1 MRTLA
6 LISFLFFCVYALAAR
21 WYFVCE
27 VRQKCD
33 PPPAAPV
40 VDSMKDVRLKTLRLT
55 QGDSVLL
62 RDYDHFAFDSAS
74 ILPVLNE
81 NNLAFLDTLAAI
93 LKKDTSQMLTIT
105 GLYRPSEK
113 DAKPGFFENI
123 GNARADAV
131 RRLLVQRGIREGRI
145 TLDNTAA
152 RDESLAEPLRFDLY
166 RDEGRPDEF
175 DRVQFTFTNMT
186 FSDANFAFG
195 SDEFRPGEPF
205 VLYAD
210 SVKTYLSLHADKKMT
225 IIGHTDNIGTNKFN
239 TNLGLRRAESARKYF
254 MELGVVN
261 KIRIESKGEGRP
273 VATNKTEEGRQKN
286 RRVNFVLE

>member
-6 LISFLFFCVYALAAR
+6 LISFLIFGVYALAAR
-21 WYFVCE
+21 WYFVCQ

-40 VDSMKDVRLKTLRLT
+40 VDSLADVRLKTLRLT

-74 ILPVLNE
+74 VLPLLND
-81 NNLAFLDTLAAI
+81 NNLAFLDTLADI
-93 LKKDTSQMLTIT
+93 LQADTNLMLTIT

-131 RRLLVQRGIREGRI
+131 RRLLVERGIRERRI

-152 RDESLAEPLRFDLY
+152 RKENLSEPLLFDLY
-166 RDEGRPDEF
+166 VDQGRPEAF
-175 DRVQFTFTNMT
+175 EKIQFTFTNMT

-205 VLYAD
+205 VMYAD
-210 SVKTYLSLHADKKMT
+210 SVKTYLQLHPDKKMT
-225 IIGHTDNIGTNKFN
+225 IIGHTDNIGANKFN
-239 TNLGLRRAESARKYF
+239 TNLGLRRAESAREYF
-254 MELGVVN
+254 KELGVVN

>member
-1 MRTLA
+1 MRNLA
-6 LISFLFFCVYALAAR
+6 LIVFLFFCIYALVAR
-21 WYFVCE
+21 WYFVCQL
-27 VRQKCD
+27 RQKCD
-33 PPPAAPV
+33 PPPATPV
-40 VDSMKDVRLKTLRLT
+40 QDTLKDVRLKTLRLT
-55 QGDSVLL
+55 KGDSVLL

-74 ILPVLNE
+74 VLPVLTD
-81 NNLAFLDTLAAI
+81 NNMAFLDTLAAI
-93 LKKDTSQMLTIT
+93 LRADTNLMLTIT

-123 GNARADAV
+123 GHARGDAV
-131 RRLLVQRGIREGRI
+131 RRLLMQRGIREGRI

-152 RDESLAEPLRFDLY
+152 RNENLQEPLHFELY
-166 RDEGRPDEF
+166 EDDDRPDEF
-175 DRVQFTFTNMT
+175 EKIQFIFTNMT

-210 SVKTYLSLHADKKMT
+210 SVKTYLQLHPDKKMT

-239 TNLGLRRAESARKYF
+239 TNLGLRRAESAREYF
-254 MELGVVN
+254 KELGVVN

>member
-1 MRTLA
+1 MRTLS
-6 LISFLFFCVYALAAR
+6 LIVFLLFVIYALVAR
-21 WYFVCE
+21 WYFVCQ
-27 VRQKCD
+27 VRHKCD
-33 PPPAAPV
+33 PPPV
-40 VDSMKDVRLKTLRLT
+40 VAVEDSLENVRLKTLQLT
-55 QGDSVLL
+55 KGDSVLL

-74 ILPVLNE
+74 ILPLLND
-81 NNLAFLDTLAAI
+81 NNMAFLDTLADI
-93 LKKDTSQMLTIT
+93 LKADTTQSLTIT
-105 GLYRPSEK
+105 GMYRPSEK
-113 DAKPGFFENI
+113 ETKPGFFENI
-123 GNARADAV
+123 GNARADAI
-131 RRLLVQRGIREGRI
+131 RRLLVQRGIRESRI

-152 RDESLAEPLRFDLY
+152 RVERLPEPLGFDLY
-166 RDEGRPDEF
+166 TDEGRPEAF
-175 DRVQFTFTNMT
+175 EKIQFTFTNMT

-210 SVKTYLSLHADKKMT
+210 SVKTYLGLHTDKKMT

-239 TNLGLRRAESARKYF
+239 TNLGLRRAESAREYF
-254 MELGVVN
+254 KELGVVN

>member
-1 MRTLA
+1 M
-6 LISFLFFCVYALAAR
+6 
-21 WYFVCE
+21 CE
-27 VRQKCD
+27 VRHKCD

-40 VDSMKDVRLKTLRLT
+40 VDSMADVRLKTLRLT

-74 ILPVLNE
+74 VLPLLND
-81 NNLAFLDTLAAI
+81 NNMAFLDTLAAI
-93 LKKDTSQMLTIT
+93 LKADTNQMLTIT

-113 DAKPGFFENI
+113 DTKPGFFENI

-152 RDESLAEPLRFDLY
+152 RDENLSEPLRFDLY
-166 RDEGRPDEF
+166 RDEGRPEEF
-175 DRVQFTFTNMT
+175 EKIQFTFTNMT

-210 SVKTYLSLHADKKMT
+210 SVKTYLNLHTEKKMT

-254 MELGVVN
+254 QELGVAN